1 MFCISRLLVKN
12 GTLQY
17 VDAFWELI
25 SYSQGQTELQRWN
38 SSITSCG
45 VRSWQLQNCSVK
57 TTADIVNYLS
67 KIFHY
72 IVIRYYI

>member
-12 GTLQY
+12 STLQY

-25 SYSQGQTELQRWN
+25 SYSQGLTELQRWN
-38 SSITSCG
+38 SYITSCG
-45 VRSWQLQNCSVK
+45 AQSWQLQNCSVK
-57 TTADIVNYLS
+57 TTADIVRDLS

-72 IVIRYYI
+72 MVIRY